1 MVHPRQISR
10 VFFGIIIETKW
21 IWYFMF
27 ANNISVTVIGH
38 YGCNEKCSDRENN
51 VATTTLQVL
60 RGPHV
65 WMAPDPFRFLNRPHL
80 GVMTICVVGLCK

>member
-1 MVHPRQISR
+1 
-10 VFFGIIIETKW
+10 
-21 IWYFMF
+21 MF

-65 WMAPDPFRFLNRPHL
+65 
-80 GVMTICVVGLCK
+80 